1 MRREELLD
9 AAEDLLADQGSSAL
23 TLAAVAERAGCSKG
37 GLLYHFSTKEAL
49 IKGMVER
56 LIEEFDELVAAQGHD
71 TYTKNYLAATFAA
84 VQSGRLRRWAVV
96 TGASGNLYLLAPLR
110 EAMARWHREGLETEP
125 DPAAAQIVR
134 LACEGLWDVASH
146 DPGLYDDGRYAELK
160 RGLLAL
166 LPG

>member
-1 MRREELLD
+1 MRRGELLD
-9 AAEDLLADQGSSAL
+9 AAEDLLSDQGAQAL

-84 VQSGRLRRWAVV
+84 VRSGRLRRWAVV

-110 EAMARWHREGLETEP
+110 VAMARWHREGLDSEP
-125 DPAAAQIVR
+125 DPEAAQIVR

-146 DPGLYDDGRYAELK
+146 DPDLYDDERYERLK
-160 RGLLAL
+160 RRLLAM
-166 LPG
+166 LPA

>member
-9 AAEDLLADQGSSAL
+9 AAEDLLCDQGSQAL

-37 GLLYHFSTKEAL
+37 GLLYHFGTKEAL

-56 LIEEFDELVAAQGHD
+56 LIEDFDELIARQGHD

-84 VQSGRLRRWAVV
+84 VRSGRLRRWAVV

-110 EAMARWHREGLETEP
+110 EAMARWHREGLDSEP
-125 DPAAAQIVR
+125 DPAAARIVR

-146 DPGLYDDGRYAELK
+146 DPELYDDARYAELK
-160 RGLLAL
+160 RRLLDL
-166 LPG
+166 LPA